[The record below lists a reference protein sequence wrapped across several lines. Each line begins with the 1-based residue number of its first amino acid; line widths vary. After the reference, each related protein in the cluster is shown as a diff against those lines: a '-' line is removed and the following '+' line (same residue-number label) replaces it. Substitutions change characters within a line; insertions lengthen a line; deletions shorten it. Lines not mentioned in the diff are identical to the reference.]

1 MRKNNLNFPSN
12 ATVESTNE
20 SAPTKNSTSKLEKR
34 KHEETETEEAESE
47 EVEETGNRH
56 KQIKSTDPN
65 LEIRSNRVSSLPVED
80 TPHYSFIMDLKI
92 SSTKMATA
100 ELCGLHLAEK
110 LKEMGADVIIREC
123 KAQVLST

>member
-12 ATVESTNE
+12 ATT
-20 SAPTKNSTSKLEKR
+20 TTNSTSNLEKR
-34 KHEETETEEAESE
+34 KHEETETETETEEEKAPRNQNKQLKSE
-47 EVEETGNRH
+47 DS
-56 KQIKSTDPN
+56 KS
-65 LEIRSNRVSSLPVED
+65 EIRSNPVSILPPVENS
-80 TPHYSFIMDLKI
+80 PHYSFIMDLKVKNA
-92 SSTKMATA
+92 KMATA

>member
-20 SAPTKNSTSKLEKR
+20 SVPTKNSTSKLEKR
-34 KHEETETEEAESE
+34 KHEETETDKAEE
-47 EVEETGNRH
+47 EETGNRH
-56 KQIKSTDPN
+56 KHIKSTDSN
-65 LEIRSNRVSSLPVED
+65 SEIRSNRVSSLPVED